1 MSISHSNVN
10 KISSQF
16 KAKAKLGVFPMEIL
30 IKISSHIK
38 DEAKLCVFSMGMSI
52 KYPHILKLK
61 LNLEYFPWECQ

>member
-1 MSISHSNVN
+1 MD
-10 KISSQF
+10 
-16 KAKAKLGVFPMEIL
+16 IL